1 MAIITAISLTVLVAF
16 AGLGVDVALW
26 MRAKNN
32 AQGAADSAANSVAA
46 AAAASNPSSRLTAEA
61 DAAAAGYGFQNGMHG
76 VTVTVHNPPSSGSY
90 AGNADA
96 YEVIISKPQKVYLSS
111 VLSGVT
117 APTVRGRAVALV
129 NKNSI
134 GPTCILGLSPLA
146 SNVDVTFNGNASVV
160 ANNCDVDADS
170 PSSNSINT
178 NGGGTVHA
186 ANVRTVGGTSNG
198 NIYVTGHVTGGG
210 PLKISAQTSG
220 PTGGIALWADKHL
233 PNKEDKFAGGTTGN
247 LVGAIY
253 LPSHDVK
260 YAGNSNTTTKCM

>member
-1 MAIITAISLTVLVAF
+1 MKKFVIRFCESLGRWSRDDRGSMAIITAISLTVLVAF

-32 AQGAADSAANSVAA
+32 VQGAADSAANSVAA

-146 SNVDVTFNGNASVV
+146 SNVDVTFNGNTSVV

-186 ANVRTVGGTSNG
+186 ANVRTVGGTSGG
-198 NIYVTGHVTGGG
+198 NIYVTGHVYTHTSSIAD
-210 PLKISAQTSG
+210 PYADRTIPAMPHFSA
-220 PTGGIALWADKHL
+220 
-233 PNKEDKFAGGTTGN
+233 NN
-247 LVGAIY
+247 VG
-253 LPSHDVK
+253 
-260 YAGNSNTTTKCM
+260 